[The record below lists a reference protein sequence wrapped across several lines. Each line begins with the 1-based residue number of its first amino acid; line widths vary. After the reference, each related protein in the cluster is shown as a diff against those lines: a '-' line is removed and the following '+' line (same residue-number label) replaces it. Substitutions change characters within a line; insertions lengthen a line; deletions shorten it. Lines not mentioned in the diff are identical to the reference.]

1 MSETPSTMV
10 IEWGADDED
19 AQYVCEAL
27 EQIQRAGSDAKVA
40 DSYAAGLES
49 FVAAVRGAA
58 TMLGL
63 AIPARD
69 DVLEA
74 LVPVLRASSAAEQA
88 KNAELVRAGKPGEA
102 SVFSG
107 CRGWLDA
114 AWSSIV
120 EGQRSLGELKDW
132 EDRRKK

>member
-107 CRGWLDA
+107 RRGWLDA